1 MSLRRSTL
9 SGRRRT
15 VLSVALDDDNP
26 RVSYQAADDDVVP
39 RASSIFLT
47 SIVTTSEAPRRKQ
60 AEVVQQ
66 LMDDINV
73 DEPRNYEEADARDL
87 PSRDPSFTKEFFT
100 KFNSLMN
107 YRESITKYEKQF
119 QREISLLLEAQPT
132 AYEVVSLQRHLSYTS
147 LWPPLHN
154 RRELFRSR
162 RLFNCLTSKQKN
174 RLHQLMAQR

>member
-1 MSLRRSTL
+1 MSTRRSTIL
-9 SGRRRT
+9 GRRRT
-15 VLSVALDDDNP
+15 VLSIALDDDNP
-26 RVSYQAADDDVVP
+26 RVSYQAMEDDVVP

-47 SIVTTSEAPRRKQ
+47 SIVTTSEAPVKSQ
-60 AEVVQQ
+60 TVVVQQ
-66 LMDDINV
+66 IMDDINV

-87 PSRDPSFTKEFFT
+87 PSRDPSFTKEFFS

-107 YRESITKYEKQF
+107 YRETIRKYEKQF
-119 QREISLLLEAQPT
+119 QHEISLLLGAQPT

-162 RLFNCLTSKQKN
+162 RLFDCLTSKQRS
-174 RLHQLMAQR
+174 RLHQLMALR